1 MSVYRIIGP
10 VDQLPRLGK
19 RELICLLLFTCNY
32 VVSVGEVSS
41 SCGCLGWATLLAHL
55 SQRLIGELIRY
66 HGQSSLSVVRQST
79 ISNVFSSEIAWPIKA
94 KFHVEHPW
102 QGGKKVYING
112 TGHMIKMTATPIYAE
127 NLKKSSPEP
136 EVL

>member
-19 RELICLLLFTCNY
+19 RELICLLLFTCDY

-41 SCGCLGWATLLAHL
+41 SSGCLGWATLLAHL

-66 HGQSSLSVVRQST
+66 PWFVVVVRRPSVH
-79 ISNVFSSEIAWPIKA
+79 NFKR
-94 KFHVEHPW
+94 
-102 QGGKKVYING
+102 
-112 TGHMIKMTATPIYAE
+112 
-127 NLKKSSPEP
+127 L
-136 EVL
+136 LL